1 MNDTKNEISIRAF
14 GDRLRLRRC
23 FEPSALASAHGTFW
37 HLNHLATI
45 SCYHPL
51 LSTMYTSVNEVF
63 FSNEAFSTNQLFSL
77 NELISYNEVFS
88 CK

>member
-1 MNDTKNEISIRAF
+1 MRSVYCILQSLLLIYPLGVLLFLLTLL
-14 GDRLRLRRC
+14 G
-23 FEPSALASAHGTFW
+23 
-37 HLNHLATI
+37 LNHLATI

-77 NELISYNEVFS
+77 NKFISYHEFFS